1 MTAIRYAGDPDRT
14 ARRAL
19 VARALRPFVDGTA
32 PGMASSQITEAR
44 VAATA
49 RDAAEVVLPLLG
61 APARS
66 AHRVRGLIVPALVCG
81 NTVVFKPANDT
92 PLLGER
98 FVELLVEA
106 GVPAGVVNIVH
117 GFGREVGDR
126 LVRHPDVPEGKPA
139 GPRANMSDAPAWTLE
154 SRDGDTVV
162 GPAGTVGVLI
172 RSDRRHALIVEDGRP
187 VRAHS
192 RCECDPARRRGR
204 AEVAFERIAFGR
216 RRRILDVRA
225 GRVCPL
231 CRAPVDG

>member
-1 MTAIRYAGDPDRT
+1 MTAIRHAADPER
-14 ARRAL
+14 ASRRAI

-32 PGMASSQITEAR
+32 PGMASSQITETR

-49 RDAAEVVLPLLG
+49 RDAADAVLPLLG
-61 APARS
+61 TPAPS

-81 NTVVFKPANDT
+81 WGELDEVFDRVVDKLLALPPA
-92 PLLGER
+92 
-98 FVELLVEA
+98 
-106 GVPAGVVNIVH
+106 
-117 GFGREVGDR
+117 
-126 LVRHPDVPEGKPA
+126 HPDVVEPAWDEQLAEPKPA
-139 GPRANMSDAPAWTLE
+139 EPRARVSDAPAWSLE

-162 GPAGTVGVLI
+162 GPAGTVGSLI

-216 RRRILDVRA
+216 GRRILDVRA
-225 GRVCPL
+225 GRACPL

>member
-1 MTAIRYAGDPDRT
+1 MTAIRHTAETDR
-14 ARRAL
+14 ADRRAL

-49 RDAAEVVLPLLG
+49 RDAADVVVPLLG
-61 APARS
+61 SPARS

-81 NTVVFKPANDT
+81 WPELDEVFERVVDKLLALPPA
-92 PLLGER
+92 
-98 FVELLVEA
+98 
-106 GVPAGVVNIVH
+106 
-117 GFGREVGDR
+117 
-126 LVRHPDVPEGKPA
+126 HPDVVEPAWDEQLAEPKPA
-139 GPRANMSDAPAWTLE
+139 EPRAGASDVPAWSLE
-154 SRDGDTVV
+154 SRDGDTVA

-216 RRRILDVRA
+216 GRRILDVRA
-225 GRVCPL
+225 GSACPL
-231 CRAPVDG
+231 CRAPVDV

>member
-1 MTAIRYAGDPDRT
+1 MTAIRHTADPDRA

-19 VARALRPFVDGTA
+19 LARALRPFVDGTA

-49 RDAAEVVLPLLG
+49 RDAADAVLPLLG
-61 APARS
+61 VPARS

-81 NTVVFKPANDT
+81 WQELDEVFERVVDKLLALPPA
-92 PLLGER
+92 
-98 FVELLVEA
+98 
-106 GVPAGVVNIVH
+106 
-117 GFGREVGDR
+117 
-126 LVRHPDVPEGKPA
+126 HPDVAEPAWDEQLAEPKPA
-139 GPRANMSDAPAWTLE
+139 EPRANMSDAPAWSLE

-162 GPAGTVGVLI
+162 GPAGTVGVII

-204 AEVAFERIAFGR
+204 AEVRFERITFGR
-216 RRRILDVRA
+216 GRRILDVRA
-225 GRVCPL
+225 GSACPL

>member
-1 MTAIRYAGDPDRT
+1 MTAIRHTADPDR
-14 ARRAL
+14 ASRRAI

-49 RDAAEVVLPLLG
+49 RDAADAVLPLLG
-61 APARS
+61 TPAPS

-81 NTVVFKPANDT
+81 WGELDDVFDRVVDKLLALPPA
-92 PLLGER
+92 
-98 FVELLVEA
+98 
-106 GVPAGVVNIVH
+106 
-117 GFGREVGDR
+117 
-126 LVRHPDVPEGKPA
+126 HPDVVEPAWDEQLAEPKPA
-139 GPRANMSDAPAWTLE
+139 EPRASMSDAPAWSLE

-162 GPAGTVGVLI
+162 GPAGTVGALI

-204 AEVAFERIAFGR
+204 AAVAFERIAFGR
-216 RRRILDVRA
+216 GRRILDVRA
-225 GRVCPL
+225 GRACPL

>member
-1 MTAIRYAGDPDRT
+1 MTAIRHATDAHRAD
-14 ARRAL
+14 RRAL

-49 RDAAEVVLPLLG
+49 RDAANVVLPLLG
-61 APARS
+61 SPAPS

-81 NTVVFKPANDT
+81 WQELDEVFERVVDKLLALPPA
-92 PLLGER
+92 
-98 FVELLVEA
+98 
-106 GVPAGVVNIVH
+106 
-117 GFGREVGDR
+117 
-126 LVRHPDVPEGKPA
+126 HPDVAEPA
-139 GPRANMSDAPAWTLE
+139 WDEQLAEPKASEPRASASDVPAWSLV

-162 GPAGTVGVLI
+162 APAGTVGVLI

-216 RRRILDVRA
+216 GRRILDVRA
-225 GRVCPL
+225 GRACPL
-231 CRAPVDG
+231 CRAPVEG

>member
-1 MTAIRYAGDPDRT
+1 MTALRHAADDDRDP
-14 ARRAL
+14 RRAQ

-49 RDAAEVVLPLLG
+49 RDAAKAVLPLLG
-61 APARS
+61 SPERS
-66 AHRVRGLIVPALVCG
+66 AHRVRGLIVPAIVCG
-81 NTVVFKPANDT
+81 WPELDEVFERVVDKLLALPPA
-92 PLLGER
+92 
-98 FVELLVEA
+98 
-106 GVPAGVVNIVH
+106 
-117 GFGREVGDR
+117 
-126 LVRHPDVPEGKPA
+126 HPDVVEPSWDEQLAEPKA
-139 GPRANMSDAPAWTLE
+139 AEPRVADPDATPWSKD

-172 RSDRRHALIVEDGRP
+172 RSDRRHALIVEDGRS

-192 RCECDPARRRGR
+192 RCDCDPASRRGR

-216 RRRILDVRA
+216 GRRVLDVRA

>member
-1 MTAIRYAGDPDRT
+1 MTAIRHAADPDRP

-19 VARALRPFVDGTA
+19 VASALRPFVDGTA

-49 RDAAEVVLPLLG
+49 RDAADAVLPLLG
-61 APARS
+61 SPARS

-81 NTVVFKPANDT
+81 WPELDEVFERVVDKLLALPPA
-92 PLLGER
+92 
-98 FVELLVEA
+98 
-106 GVPAGVVNIVH
+106 
-117 GFGREVGDR
+117 
-126 LVRHPDVPEGKPA
+126 HPDVVEPAWDEQLAEPKPA
-139 GPRANMSDAPAWTLE
+139 EPRPNTSDAPAWSLE
-154 SRDGDTVV
+154 SRDGDAVV
-162 GPAGTVGVLI
+162 GPAGTAGVLI
-172 RSDRRHALIVEDGRP
+172 RLDRRHALIVEDGRP

-204 AEVAFERIAFGR
+204 AEVAFERISFGR
-216 RRRILDVRA
+216 GRRILDVRA